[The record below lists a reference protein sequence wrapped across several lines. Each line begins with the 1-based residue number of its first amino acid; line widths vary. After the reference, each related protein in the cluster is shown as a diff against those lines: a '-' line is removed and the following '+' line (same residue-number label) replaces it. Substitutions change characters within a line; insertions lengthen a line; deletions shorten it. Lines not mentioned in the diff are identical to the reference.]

1 MAVKITIITVCHNA
15 AKTIQQTIESVVEQD
30 YGNIEYI
37 IVDGRSTDDTPAIV
51 SRYKQYVAKYIYEKD
66 DGIYDAMNKGIQA
79 ATGDYIQFIGADD
92 CLYDR
97 STISRVVACMKP
109 GIDIFSA
116 ARLSVDE
123 KYLCEV
129 KAGNEK
135 ARMNSGDLPWMPHT
149 GVFVKSGLMKK
160 MLFDT
165 HYRIAADM
173 KFLLAAYYDED
184 ILFQYVDFPVAY
196 FSLGGVSMRY
206 KAAAER
212 ENQQIFQELHLLQ
225 YPYAKQRESFLEKVK
240 DVMRVALDCAGLL
253 GWLRCRFGAWS
264 PHACSHRVCRWC
276 GRSS

>member
-1 MAVKITIITVCHNA
+1 MPVTITIITVCYNA
-15 AKTIQQTIESVVEQD
+15 GKTIQQTIESVAEQD
-30 YGNIEYI
+30 YSNIEYI
-37 IVDGRSTDDTPAIV
+37 IVDGGSTDDTPTIV
-51 SRYKQYVAKYIYEKD
+51 KQYQKYVTTYIYERD

-97 STISRVVACMKP
+97 STISRVVAHIKP

-116 ARLSVDE
+116 ARISVDE

-129 KAGNEK
+129 KAGNET
-135 ARMNSGDLPWMPHT
+135 ARMNSEELPWMPHT

-173 KFLLAAYYDED
+173 KFLLQAYYDEN

-196 FSLGGVSMRY
+196 FSLGGVSMRS
-206 KAAAER
+206 KSAAER
-212 ENQQIFQELHLLQ
+212 ENQQIFQELHLLH
-225 YPYAKQRESFLEKVK
+225 YPYARQRGSFFESVK
-240 DVMRVALDCAGLL
+240 DVMRAALDCVGLL
-253 GWLRCRFGAWS
+253 GWVRCRFGAWS

>member
-1 MAVKITIITVCHNA
+1 MPVTITIITVCYNA
-15 AKTIQQTIESVVEQD
+15 GKTIQQTIESVAEQD

-37 IVDGRSTDDTPAIV
+37 IVDGGSTDDTPTIV
-51 SRYKQYVAKYIYEKD
+51 KRYQKYVTTYIYERD

-97 STISRVVACMKP
+97 STISRVVAHIKP

-116 ARLSVDE
+116 ARISVDE

-129 KAGNEK
+129 KAGNET
-135 ARMNSGDLPWMPHT
+135 ARMNSEELPWMPHT

-173 KFLLAAYYDED
+173 KFLLQAYYDEN

-196 FSLGGVSMRY
+196 FSLGGVSMRS
-206 KAAAER
+206 KLAAER
-212 ENQQIFQELHLLQ
+212 ENQQIFQELHLLH
-225 YPYAKQRESFLEKVK
+225 YPYARQRVSFFESVK
-240 DVMRVALDCAGLL
+240 NVMRAALDCVGLL
-253 GWLRCRFGAWS
+253 GWVRCRFGSWS

-276 GRSS
+276 GRRL